1 MFSKGQII
9 FALLFFVAFVIGI
22 SWAYGKDKIYNKV
35 FFKGSY
41 RVLLFSVF
49 VFFALFGIVKL
60 KHLLF
65 P

>member
-9 FALLFFVAFVIGI
+9 FALLFFVAFVIAMY
-22 SWAYGKDKIYNKV
+22 WAYGKDKAKNKD

-41 RVLLFSVF
+41 KVILFVVLVF
-49 VFFALFGIVKL
+49 IVLFGVVKL
-60 KHLLF
+60 KPLLF

>member
-9 FALLFFVAFVIGI
+9 FALLFFIAFVIGI
-22 SWAYGKDKIYNKV
+22 TWAYKKDKTKNIL

-41 RVLLFSVF
+41 KILLFVLF
-49 VFFALFGIVKL
+49 VFFALFGIVKI
-60 KHLLF
+60 KHLFF

>member
-1 MFSKGQII
+1 MFSRGQII

-22 SWAYGKDKIYNKV
+22 TWAYAKDKNQNKL

-41 RVLLFSVF
+41 KVLLFVVF
-49 VFFALFGIVKL
+49 IFFALFGAVKI

>member
-9 FALLFFVAFVIGI
+9 FALLFFIAFVISI
-22 SWAYGKDKIYNKV
+22 TWAYQKDKKKNIL

-41 RVLLFSVF
+41 KILLFVLF
-49 VFFALFGIVKL
+49 VFFALFGIVKI
-60 KHLLF
+60 KHLFF